1 MKNDLVK
8 KITVSN
14 FFSIAGLPGL
24 LLIAYPVMLALVS
37 RQREFDEVASIDSS
51 AVIQIVFASIAFAS
65 AFYIFLKNKLH
76 RDILFKTPLKWFV
89 IYVLWAAISS
99 FWSVQLS
106 LTAYRA
112 FENIAY
118 LLLITAVMSRLYRKI
133 GIKGMID
140 WVMKY
145 AVFTIIVNIF
155 RRIIQFDMSLFSLG
169 TLIAEQMNSTPYF
182 FLALLLPVGWLIKA
196 VILPISIFSTSN
208 TAYAGMASGLL
219 AFGKGNVWLRSFF
232 VVIVTTTAV
241 LIYTIGPESIL
252 QQTIFYGKEGVGL
265 EYTTGRVNMF
275 ERTYEEAMKKP
286 FFGYG
291 FVAGDTFVINKAFN
305 AAIGVHNGVL
315 SAFLGTGL
323 IGTLLFVIFLFRMFW
338 VSKSNVI
345 PDTLRGAFFST
356 TILIIVHTMGNPGLG
371 TRVYGTWIPAV
382 LIFSM
387 ISLFYLHYTNRSSD
401 ENNLG
406 YT

>member
-1 MKNDLVK
+1 
-8 KITVSN
+8 
-14 FFSIAGLPGL
+14 
-24 LLIAYPVMLALVS
+24 
-37 RQREFDEVASIDSS
+37 
-51 AVIQIVFASIAFAS
+51 
-65 AFYIFLKNKLH
+65 
-76 RDILFKTPLKWFV
+76 
-89 IYVLWAAISS
+89 
-99 FWSVQLS
+99 
-106 LTAYRA
+106 
-112 FENIAY
+112 
-118 LLLITAVMSRLYRKI
+118 MSRLYRKI

-323 IGTLLFVIFLFRMFW
+323 IGTLLFVIFLFRIFW
-338 VSKSNVI
+338 ISKSNVF